1 MRIGLIPLSAKP
13 YHAGHQAMV
22 EKAAAE
28 NDQVKVF
35 VSLSDRTRRGE
46 FPIKGSDMSR
56 IWDEHLIAI
65 MPPNVDVEYPHIPV
79 RKVYEMLI
87 EADRTGDSEIIY
99 TVYSDPEDTQANYP
113 LANREKYFPTLY
125 DEGLIQFSAEVD
137 PSSMTRGIGTPDVSG
152 TKVREYLTQKRPDL
166 FIKSLPAG
174 VDGQAIYDIL
184 IGSSSVEESL
194 LKDFVFAVMG

>member
-22 EKAAAE
+22 EKAASE
-28 NDQVKVF
+28 NDQVRLF
-35 VSLSDRTRRGE
+35 VSLSDRNRRGE
-46 FPIKGSDMSR
+46 FPIKGSDMR
-56 IWDEHLIAI
+56 QIWDEHLIAI
-65 MPPNVDVEYPHIPV
+65 MPSNVDVEYIHIPV
-79 RKVYEMLI
+79 RKVYETLI
-87 EADRTGDSEIIY
+87 EADRSGDSEIIY
-99 TVYSDPEDTQANYP
+99 TVYSDPEDTQSNYP

-125 DEGLIQFSAEVD
+125 DEGLVQFSAEVD
-137 PSSMTRGIGTPDVSG
+137 PSSMTRGVGTPDISG
-152 TKVREYLTQKRPDL
+152 TTVREYLTQKRPDL

-184 IGSSSVEESL
+184 TSGSALEESL